1 MKSKY
6 YYNGEPL
13 IDFCKNNPGYKYNHI
28 TKYISVMLQK
38 DPSRNPQDLIEEYM
52 NKKHRSNTRY
62 IINGMNLSKYCE
74 LNNISYDAVTK
85 SISRAKKDPRYK
97 DMDEDTIVDMILDK
111 YLIEELEEVDF
122 GIPKK
127 LTLKPDEKKTS

>member
-38 DPSRNPQDLIEEYM
+38 DPSRNPQDLIEEYI
-52 NKKHRSNTRY
+52 NKKHRSNTKY
-62 IINGMNLSKYCE
+62 VINGMNLSKYCE
-74 LNNISYDAVTK
+74 LNDINYVALIK
-85 SISRAKKDPRYK
+85 SISRAKKDSRYS
-97 DMDEDTIVDMILDK
+97 DMDEDEIVNMILDK
-111 YLIEELEEVDF
+111 YISAEVQELDF
-122 GIPKK
+122 GEQKK
-127 LTLKPDEKKTS
+127 LTLKKTNKNS

>member
-38 DPSRNPQDLIEEYM
+38 DPSRNPQDLIEEYI
-52 NKKHRSNTRY
+52 NKKHRSNTKY
-62 IINGMNLSKYCE
+62 IINGMNLSRYCE
-74 LNNISYDAVTK
+74 LNDINYVALTK
-85 SISRAKKDPRYK
+85 SISRAKKDSRYS
-97 DMDEDTIVDMILDK
+97 DMDEDEIVNMILDK
-111 YLIEELEEVDF
+111 YINTEVQELDF
-122 GIPKK
+122 GEPKK
-127 LTLKPDEKKTS
+127 LTLKKTNKNS